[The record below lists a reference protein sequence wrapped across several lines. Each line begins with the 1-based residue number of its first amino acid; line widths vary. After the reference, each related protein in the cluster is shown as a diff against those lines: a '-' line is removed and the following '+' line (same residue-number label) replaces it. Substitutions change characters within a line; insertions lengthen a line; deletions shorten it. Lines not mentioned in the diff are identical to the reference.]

1 MNMSVIDFAGSD
13 SGHDQPIEAC
23 RWQVRSAAYSG
34 QNATDVRFVPYF
46 SRTEAKLERAES
58 SQELLSANSAVKTS

>member
-34 QNATDVRFVPYF
+34 QNAADVRFVPYF
-46 SRTEAKLERAES
+46 SRTEAKLERGR
-58 SQELLSANSAVKTS
+58 V